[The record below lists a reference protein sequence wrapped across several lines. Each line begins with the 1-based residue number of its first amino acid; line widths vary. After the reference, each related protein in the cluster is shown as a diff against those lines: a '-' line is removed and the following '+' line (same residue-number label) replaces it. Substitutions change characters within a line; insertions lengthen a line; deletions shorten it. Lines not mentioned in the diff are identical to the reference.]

1 VSHAIHHRWES
12 CSSQLSNRIHTWP
25 TLLERGSIENDQLTI
40 PCALQACN
48 RAGEWRAVQLHTTL
62 SLDPLNP
69 QFWVAVLQIIVIDIL
84 LSGDNAV
91 VIALACRNLPPEQRR
106 LGIFWGVGGAI
117 VLRVVLT
124 FFAVTLL
131 SLSYVKLVGGALLMW
146 IGVKLVLPQP
156 EEGGHEIKAAGNLF
170 AAIRTIIVAD
180 LVMSLDN
187 VIAVAAAA
195 RDSVFLLVF
204 GLALSIPLMVWASQL
219 ILRLMDRF
227 PMIIVGG
234 GALLG
239 WISLSMAI
247 ADPVVK
253 PSLEAVQH
261 WLSWLAPAMGALIV
275 IFIGWRAAARQ
286 PKPAGQIV
294 DLVTDGADETK
305 GDKHA

>member
-1 VSHAIHHRWES
+1 M
-12 CSSQLSNRIHTWP
+12 HTP
-25 TLLERGSIENDQLTI
+25 
-40 PCALQACN
+40 
-48 RAGEWRAVQLHTTL
+48 L

-91 VIALACRNLPPEQRR
+91 VIALACRNLPEDQRR
-106 LGIFWGVGGAI
+106 SGVFWGVGGAI
-117 VLRVVLT
+117 ALRVILT

-131 SLSYVKLVGGALLMW
+131 TLDYVKLVGAALLLW
-146 IGVKLVLPQP
+146 IGIKLVLPQKEGAG
-156 EEGGHEIKAAGNLF
+156 EEIVAAGNLF

-187 VIAVAAAA
+187 VVAVAAAA

-227 PMIIVGG
+227 PVIILGG

-239 WISLSMAI
+239 WIALSMAV

-253 PSLEAVQH
+253 PALEAYGL
-261 WLSWLAPAMGALIV
+261 WINWLAPAAGATMVIV
-275 IFIGWRAAARQ
+275 VGKIVSMRRTIPARE
-286 PKPAGQIV
+286 IV
-294 DLVTDGADETK
+294 DLAGGDSNPFER
-305 GDKHA
+305 DKHD

>member
-1 VSHAIHHRWES
+1 M
-12 CSSQLSNRIHTWP
+12 TF
-25 TLLERGSIENDQLTI
+25 
-40 PCALQACN
+40 
-48 RAGEWRAVQLHTTL
+48 RAVHTPLT
-62 SLDPLNP
+62 LDPLNP
-69 QFWVAVLQIIVIDIL
+69 QFWVAVLQIVVIDIL

-91 VIALACRNLPPEQRR
+91 VIALACRNLPPQQRR

-117 VLRVVLT
+117 GLRVVLT

-131 SLSYVKLVGGALLMW
+131 TLSYVKLVGGALLMW
-146 IGVKLVLPQP
+146 IGIKLVLPQP
-156 EEGGHEIKAAGNLF
+156 EDGGHEIKAAGNLF

-180 LVMSLDN
+180 FVMSLDN

-239 WISLSMAI
+239 WIALSMAI

-253 PSLEAVQH
+253 PALEPFQH
-261 WLSWLAPAMGALIV
+261 WLSWAAPLLGALIV
-275 IFIGWRAAARQ
+275 IATGWLAAAR
-286 PKPAGQIV
+286 KRAPARKII
-294 DLVTDGADETK
+294 DLAAGDDSE

>member
-1 VSHAIHHRWES
+1 M
-12 CSSQLSNRIHTWP
+12 HTP
-25 TLLERGSIENDQLTI
+25 LT
-40 PCALQACN
+40 
-48 RAGEWRAVQLHTTL
+48 
-62 SLDPLNP
+62 LDPLNP
-69 QFWVAVLQIIVIDIL
+69 QFWVAVLQIIIIDIL

-91 VIALACRNLPPEQRR
+91 VIALACRNLPPHQRR
-106 LGIFWGVGGAI
+106 LGIIWGVGGAI
-117 VLRVVLT
+117 GLRVVLT

-131 SLSYVKLVGGALLMW
+131 TLSYVKLVGGALLMW
-146 IGVKLVLPQP
+146 IGIKLVMPQP

-170 AAIRTIIVAD
+170 SAIRTIIVAD

-239 WISLSMAI
+239 WIALSMAI

-253 PSLEAVQH
+253 PSLEPVQH
-261 WLSWLAPAMGALIV
+261 WLSWLAPALGALTV
-275 IFIGWRAAARQ
+275 IAIGWWAAAH
-286 PKPAGQIV
+286 KPTPERQIV
-294 DLVTDGADETK
+294 DLVAHGTDETG
-305 GDKHA
+305 GDKHG

>member
-1 VSHAIHHRWES
+1 
-12 CSSQLSNRIHTWP
+12 
-25 TLLERGSIENDQLTI
+25 
-40 PCALQACN
+40 
-48 RAGEWRAVQLHTTL
+48 LHTPLT
-62 SLDPLNP
+62 LDPLNP
-69 QFWVAVLQIIVIDIL
+69 QFWVAVLQIVVIDIL

-91 VIALACRNLPPEQRR
+91 VIALACRNLPAQQRR

-117 VLRVVLT
+117 GLRVVLT

-131 SLSYVKLVGGALLMW
+131 TLSYVKLVGGALLMW
-146 IGVKLVLPQP
+146 IGIKLVLPQRDHV
-156 EEGGHEIKAAGNLF
+156 GHEIAAAGSLL

-227 PMIIVGG
+227 PVIIIGG

-239 WISLSMAI
+239 WIALSMAI

-253 PSLEAVQH
+253 PALAPFQQ
-261 WLSWLAPAMGALIV
+261 WLSWLAPALGALTVIV
-275 IFIGWRAAARQ
+275 IGKWAATRVPLPARE
-286 PKPAGQIV
+286 IV
-294 DLVTDGADETK
+294 DLVTDGGDESK